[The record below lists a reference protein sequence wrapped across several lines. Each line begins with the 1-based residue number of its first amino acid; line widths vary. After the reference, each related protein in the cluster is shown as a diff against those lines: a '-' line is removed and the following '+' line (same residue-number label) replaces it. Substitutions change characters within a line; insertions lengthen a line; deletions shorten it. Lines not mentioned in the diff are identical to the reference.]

1 MLYSILIYD
10 NEAVVDRHTEE
21 QTRQQL
27 GKHQAL
33 QDDLRRSGTLGPVAR
48 LMPSTAAVTV
58 RKGDAKPLVT
68 DGPFAETKEQL
79 VGFYLFDC
87 CCLEEAIEKAAMLP
101 LGSCSL
107 EIRPV
112 TWFDPG
118 VR

>member
-10 NEAVVDRHTEE
+10 NEALVDRHTAEE
-21 QTRQQL
+21 T
-27 GKHQAL
+27 HQHLAQHRAL
-33 QDDLRRSGTLGPVAR
+33 QDDLRRAGTLGPVAR
-48 LMPSTAAVTV
+48 LMPSTSAVTV
-58 RKGDAKPLVT
+58 RKGKGKPLVT

-87 CCLEEAIEKAAMLP
+87 ASLEEAIEKAQMLP

-107 EIRPV
+107 EIRPI
-112 TWFDPG
+112 TWFEPG